1 MVVRTSFRG
10 LVMWF
15 LASGGL
21 GLIGLASADTD
32 EVCGSWGYVVKD
44 ALTCETSGGAQLARF
59 GGTSCLLAGASLA
72 WAVFKASRQGRSPF
86 DD

>member
-1 MVVRTSFRG
+1 
-10 LVMWF
+10 MWF